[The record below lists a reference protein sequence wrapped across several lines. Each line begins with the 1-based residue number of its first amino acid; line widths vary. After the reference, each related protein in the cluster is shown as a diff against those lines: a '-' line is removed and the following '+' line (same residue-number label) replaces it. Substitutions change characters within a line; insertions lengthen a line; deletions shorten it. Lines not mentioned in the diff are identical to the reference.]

1 MFLVSVAVLVPVL
14 LLAAGREW
22 SPEVLNRLGSLL
34 PADAG
39 LGSGQL
45 AVSFAAGLVI
55 AGTPL
60 HVLMRYLSTVV
71 HELGHAFTAGLLGG
85 RPRNIT
91 ISLDA
96 SGLAVYQP
104 PLTWG
109 RGRASLVSFAGY
121 PAPAVAS
128 LAAVEALRLGY
139 SRTWFTFAAATLA
152 VSIVL
157 LIRNFWGF
165 LWTSCVVAGSYL
177 AAREVAAQYLGMAAG
192 ALAGYLAL
200 EGIRNARVQMAFV
213 RRYPGTGTDAERIAG
228 WWWFS
233 PTTVSAVHFLTVVA
247 ISGYAST
254 RALGPQWSAVENFVR
269 DLLDGS

>member
-228 WWWFS
+228 WWRFS
-233 PTTVSAVHFLTVVA
+233 PTFVSAVHFLTVVA

-254 RALGPQWSAVENFVR
+254 RALGPHWSAVEDFVR